1 MAERVYCTYFDH
13 NYLPRGLALYRS
25 LQRHS
30 PGARLW
36 VLCLSDACHQALTTL
51 ALPALVPVRLAD
63 FEAADPEVAATR
75 PSRSL
80 IEYYF
85 TCSPAWKRYVLAQEK
100 EAEWLTYLD
109 SDLYFFASPE
119 PIYAEMKGAS
129 FGVIPHH
136 FTRRLAKHRRFGIYN
151 VGWVSVANSEE
162 GRAALDWWRERCI
175 EWCHDYVDEEGQ
187 RFADQRYLDRLP
199 ELFPH
204 VHVIR
209 HLGANLAPWNFAERH
224 LAWRDGVV
232 RIDGK
237 YDLLF
242 FHFHGV
248 KRTGRYYFNSH
259 RIFSAP
265 FPRLM
270 RRHVYEPYVAELA
283 AAEAEAAQLLGHDN
297 SENVRKLTVRNRTD
311 QMLNLL
317 RRTRAMAFR
326 SVDVITRRANPGPAR
341 SSR

>member
-51 ALPALVPVRLAD
+51 ALPGLIPVRLSN

-75 PSRSL
+75 ASRSL

-85 TCSPAWKRYVLAQEK
+85 TCSPAWKRYVLGQETQ
-100 EAEWLTYLD
+100 AEWVTYLD

-119 PIYAEMKGAS
+119 PIYAEMAGAS
-129 FGVIPHH
+129 FGIIPHH
-136 FTRRLAKHRRFGIYN
+136 FTRRLARHRRFGIYN

-162 GRAALDWWRERCI
+162 GRAALDWWRARCI
-175 EWCHDYVDEEGQ
+175 EWCHDYVDEEGE

-199 ELFPH
+199 GLFPN
-204 VHVIR
+204 VHVIE
-209 HLGANLAPWNFAERH
+209 HLGANLAPWNFAERR
-224 LAWRDGVV
+224 LEWRDGTV

-248 KRTGRYYFNSH
+248 KRTGGYYFNSH
-259 RIFSAP
+259 RTFSAP

-283 AAEAEAAQLLGHDN
+283 AAEAQAAQLLGHDK
-297 SENVRKLTVRNRTD
+297 SESVRKLSVRNRAD
-311 QMLNLL
+311 QMLNAL
-317 RRTRAMAFR
+317 RKTRTMAFR
-326 SVDVITRRANPGPAR
+326 GIDVITRRANAVPAR

>member
-13 NYLPRGLALYRS
+13 NYLPRGLALYHS
-25 LQRHS
+25 LQRHA
-30 PGARLW
+30 PGVRLW
-36 VLCLSDACHQALTTL
+36 VLCLSEACHQALTTL
-51 ALPALVPVRLAD
+51 ALPALVPVRLSD

-85 TCSPAWKRYVLAQEK
+85 TCSPAWKRYVLGRETQ
-100 EAEWLTYLD
+100 AEWVTYLD
-109 SDLYFFASPE
+109 SDLFFFASPE
-119 PIYAEMKGAS
+119 PIYAEMKDAS
-129 FGVIPHH
+129 FGIIPHH
-136 FTRRLAKHRRFGIYN
+136 FTRRLARHQRFGIYN
-151 VGWVSVANSEE
+151 VGWVSVANTDE
-162 GRAALDWWRERCI
+162 GRAALNWWRERCI
-175 EWCHDYVDEEGQ
+175 EWCHDYVDEENQ

-199 ELFPH
+199 GLFPH
-204 VHVIR
+204 VHIIQ
-209 HLGANLAPWNFAERH
+209 HLGANLAPWNFSERQ
-224 LAWRDGVV
+224 LEWRDGAV

-259 RIFSAP
+259 RTFSAP

-283 AAEAEAAQLLGHDN
+283 AAEAEAARLLGHDR
-297 SENVRKLTVRNRTD
+297 SESVRKLTVRNRAD
-311 QMLNLL
+311 QMLNVL
-317 RRTRAMAFR
+317 RRTRSTAFR
-326 SVDVITRRANPGPAR
+326 GIDVITGRANAVPAR
-341 SSR
+341 TSR